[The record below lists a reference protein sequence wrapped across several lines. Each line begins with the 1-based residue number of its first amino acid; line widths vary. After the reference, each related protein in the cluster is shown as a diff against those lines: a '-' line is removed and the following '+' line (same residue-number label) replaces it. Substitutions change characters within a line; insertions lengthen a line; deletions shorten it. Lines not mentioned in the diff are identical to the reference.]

1 MEIVVVII
9 LLFSLVIGPLLWWL
23 LVPKDKKREEGEDIS
38 LGLQQEE
45 KQDEKQ
51 SSPLQ
56 PSQKTMEKD
65 LRVLHPINWK
75 PFVLI
80 ESTQISHNTKLL
92 KFQIPDHQSL
102 GLPVGRHLSVM
113 AHIDGNKVMR
123 PYTPVSRPD
132 EYGSFSLLIK
142 AYEFGRMS
150 NHLFQLQVGDSLE
163 VRGPVGR
170 FKYST
175 NMYKHMVFVCGGTGL
190 TPCLQVIR
198 WILEGPHH
206 LEEETR
212 LTLFYQN
219 RNVEDILL
227 LSTLE
232 QLEESH
238 PRLKVFYFLSDPP
251 SSWGMMNSNSTSS
264 SSSSHE
270 VEVRRERRGY
280 IHEDNMKAEHIF
292 PEKCDLV
299 CLCGPSGF
307 NEKMVSLFE
316 KLGFDNG
323 KNIYIW

>member
-1 MEIVVVII
+1 MEIVVGVIFF
-9 LLFSLVIGPLLWWL
+9 FSLVIGPLWWWI
-23 LVPKDKKREEGEDIS
+23 LVSKEKKEEGEDKS
-38 LGLQQEE
+38 LGLKQEE
-45 KQDEKQ
+45 KQDLEIKI
-51 SSPLQ
+51 P
-56 PSQKTMEKD
+56 PSEKD

-75 PFVLI
+75 SFVLI
-80 ESTQISHNTKLL
+80 ESTQTSHNTKLL
-92 KFQIPDHQSL
+92 KFQIPDHQPL

-132 EYGSFSLLIK
+132 EIGSFSLLIK

-150 NHLFQLQVGDSLE
+150 NHLFKLEVGDSLE

-170 FKYST
+170 FKYTT

-198 WILEGPHH
+198 WILEGPNY
-206 LEEETR
+206 LEEETQ

-219 RNVEDILL
+219 RTAEDILL

-232 QLEESH
+232 QLEISH
-238 PRLKVFYFLSDPP
+238 SRLKIFYYLSDPP
-251 SSWGMMNSNSTSS
+251 NTWGVSAN
-264 SSSSHE
+264 SSHG
-270 VEVRRERRGY
+270 VELSRERRGY
-280 IHEDNMKAEHIF
+280 IHEDNMRAEHIF
-292 PEKCDLV
+292 PEKCDLI

-307 NEKMVSLFE
+307 NEKMVHIFE
-316 KLGFDNG
+316 RLGFDNG

>member
-1 MEIVVVII
+1 MEIVVGVIF
-9 LLFSLVIGPLLWWL
+9 LFSLVIGPLWWWL
-23 LVPKDKKREEGEDIS
+23 LISKDKKEEGEDKS
-38 LGLQQEE
+38 LGLKQEE
-45 KQDEKQ
+45 NQDLEVKVPA
-51 SSPLQ
+51 SN
-56 PSQKTMEKD
+56 EKD
-65 LRVLHPINWK
+65 LRVLHPVNWK
-75 PFVLI
+75 PFQLI
-80 ESTQISHNTKLL
+80 ESTQTSHNTKLL

-132 EYGSFSLLIK
+132 EIGSFSLLIK

-170 FKYST
+170 FKYT
-175 NMYKHMVFVCGGTGL
+175 ANMHKHIVFVCGGTGL

-198 WILEGPHH
+198 WILEGPNH

-219 RNVEDILL
+219 RTVEDILL

-232 QLEESH
+232 RLEKSH
-238 PRLKVFYFLSDPP
+238 SLLKIFYYLSDPP
-251 SSWGMMNSNSTSS
+251 STWGISA
-264 SSSSHE
+264 E
-270 VEVRRERRGY
+270 VEEVRRERRGY
-280 IHEDNMKAEHIF
+280 IHEDNMRSEHVF
-292 PEKCDLV
+292 PEKCDQI
-299 CLCGPSGF
+299 CICGPSGF

-316 KLGFDNG
+316 RLGFDNG
-323 KNIYIW
+323 KNIYVW